1 MHSRFSLQEQT
12 TGLEK
17 QIARLNQAL
26 ETKLNRDIFQ
36 EYRLSKDEQA
46 QTVNEQLDRKSNIK
60 DVCAL
65 LDLKSSKY

>member
-1 MHSRFSLQEQT
+1 MHSRFSLAEQT

-26 ETKLNRDIFQ
+26 DTKLSRDVFQ

-46 QTVNEQLDRKSNIK
+46 
-60 DVCAL
+60 
-65 LDLKSSKY
+65 